1 MLAAEGLQVGAEPD
15 ADPGRSRAAA
25 ASMVTP
31 QAADWMYEAGKGL
44 LQLYCVGWSPFAGSF
59 GWAGMLFWWAPMGMA
74 VWPESG
80 KIGIDLSSMLVNEV
94 SRVDLTV
101 YGGAGAGHCAPA
113 QGGATGTP
121 R

>member
-59 GWAGMLFWWAPMGMA
+59 GWAGMLFWWAPWHGGVA
-74 VWPESG
+74 
-80 KIGIDLSSMLVNEV
+80 GIRQDRHRYVE
-94 SRVDLTV
+94 
-101 YGGAGAGHCAPA
+101 YGSD
-113 QGGATGTP
+113 
-121 R
+121 